1 VSQTESHAL
10 TPREAE
16 VLELIAHGL
25 TNRQAGQRLDVTV
38 HAVKF
43 HLASIYR
50 KLGVTNRTEAA
61 SLFFQHLTPA
71 RDDAEQSTNGGR
83 SGHDRERQSLALSA
97 PQVPDLAFAA
107 SAGGRGAGGGRA

>member
-1 VSQTESHAL
+1 MNQTSSPTL

-25 TNRQAGQRLDVTV
+25 TNRQVGQRLDVTV

-50 KLGVTNRTEAA
+50 KLGVTNRTAA
-61 SLFFQHLTPA
+61 AGLFFQQL
-71 RDDAEQSTNGGR
+71 N
-83 SGHDRERQSLALSA
+83 SLH
-97 PQVPDLAFAA
+97 
-107 SAGGRGAGGGRA
+107 